1 LRRGISAKKE
11 EVNRVK
17 GAQTCYGGAAVTVTR
32 GRLIVA
38 INSDDAPYIERYAP
52 VIAAQG
58 RTRAR
63 LPDELRRTY
72 TYVDVSCRIIRANRS
87 RRGGGLLKDD
97 ATSRDGGVNTTQK
110 PSGVNA
116 GVTFGT
122 FSLSLFL
129 SLSLSF
135 FVSLSLSMYP
145 LCDVRYCSLL
155 CTRLIDNTTQDRTTR
170 FSVTG

>member
-1 LRRGISAKKE
+1 MA
-11 EVNRVK
+11 
-17 GAQTCYGGAAVTVTR
+17 R
-32 GRLIVA
+32 GRLVVA

-87 RRGGGLLKDD
+87 RRGGGLLKDG

-110 PSGVNA
+110 PSGVI
-116 GVTFGT
+116 GGKRGGDFRHV
-122 FSLSLFL
+122 L

-135 FVSLSLSMYP
+135 FLSLSFVVSLYA
-145 LCDVRYCSLL
+145 LYDVRYYSLL
-155 CTRLIDNTTQDRTTR
+155 CTRLTDNTTQDRTTR
-170 FSVTG
+170 FGVTG